1 MKKNEILTVIGTC
14 HRLRELGKQSP
25 DGRLIECIYGREV
38 AKAVHEKLQAKG
50 CRTVIDYTPLDLP
63 KTMQSPSVKQ
73 ERQREL
79 AMRVNLVNELC
90 RQEGAKRVIYVS
102 IHVNASPPVDN
113 KWHSANGWQVNV
125 GTKAS
130 AKSKL
135 LAGCLYDAAKAC
147 GLKVR
152 QPSLKPL
159 QKYWPQNLYVLNNTS
174 CPAVL
179 TENLF
184 QDNIDDVDFLLS
196 EEGKQVIADLH
207 VEGII
212 NYIESL

>member
-1 MKKNEILTVIGTC
+1 MRKDSIIVCLGTA
-14 HRLRELGKQSP
+14 HRLREAGKQSP
-25 DGRLIECIYGREV
+25 DGRLRECVYSREIVKGV
-38 AKAVHEKLQAKG
+38 AARLQAMD
-50 CRTVIDYTPLDLP
+50 CHAVTDFEPLDLP
-63 KTMQSPSVKQ
+63 KTMQSPSAKQ
-73 ERQREL
+73 ERQNEL
-79 AMRVNLVNELC
+79 AMRVNYVNELC
-90 RQEGAKRVIYVS
+90 RQNGADYVLYAS

-113 KWHSANGWQVNV
+113 QWHKPNGWQVSV

-130 AKSKL
+130 AKSKQ
-135 LAGCLYDAAKAC
+135 LAGCLYDAAKAK

-159 QKYWPQNLYVLNNTS
+159 QKYWPQNLYVLNQTS

-184 QDNIDDVDFLLS
+184 QDNINDVDFLLS
-196 EEGKQVIADLH
+196 EEGRQIIVDLH

-212 NYIESL
+212 KYIESL

>member
-1 MKKNEILTVIGTC
+1 M
-14 HRLRELGKQSP
+14 
-25 DGRLIECIYGREV
+25 
-38 AKAVHEKLQAKG
+38 
-50 CRTVIDYTPLDLP
+50 
-63 KTMQSPSVKQ
+63 
-73 ERQREL
+73 
-79 AMRVNLVNELC
+79 
-90 RQEGAKRVIYVS
+90 S

>member
-1 MKKNEILTVIGTC
+1 MKLNEILVAIGTC

-25 DGRLIECIYGREV
+25 DGRLIECIYGREI

-50 CRTVIDYTPLDLP
+50 CRTIIDYTPLDLP
-63 KTMQSPSVKQ
+63 KTMQSPSAKQ

-90 RQEGAKRVIYVS
+90 RQEGEKRVIYVS

-113 KWHSANGWQVNV
+113 QWHKPNGWQVSV

-130 AKSKL
+130 AKSKQ
-135 LAGCLYDAAKAC
+135 LAGFLFDAARAK
-147 GLKVR
+147 GLKMR
-152 QPSLKPL
+152 RPTQL
-159 QKYWPQNLYVLNNTS
+159 QKYWEQSLYVLNNTA

-184 QDNIDDVDFLLS
+184 QDNLDDVDFLLS
-196 EEGKQVIADLH
+196 EEGKQVIVDLH

-212 NYIESL
+212 KYIESL

>member
-1 MKKNEILTVIGTC
+1 MKLNEILVAIGTC

-25 DGRLIECIYGREV
+25 DGRLIECIYGREI

-50 CRTVIDYTPLDLP
+50 CRTIIDYTPLDLP
-63 KTMQSPSVKQ
+63 KTMQSPSAKQ

-113 KWHSANGWQVNV
+113 QWHKSNGWQVSV

-130 AKSKL
+130 AKSKQ
-135 LAGCLYDAAKAC
+135 LAGFLFDAARAK
-147 GLKVR
+147 GLKMR
-152 QPSLKPL
+152 RPTQL
-159 QKYWPQNLYVLNNTS
+159 QKYWEQSLYVLNNTA

-184 QDNIDDVDFLLS
+184 QDNLDDVDFLLS
-196 EEGKQVIADLH
+196 EEGKQVIVDLH

-212 NYIESL
+212 KYIESL